1 MRTLLILGGDSI
13 GRSALKDLEP
23 TDELL
28 VVIDKSTSIKRVTRL
43 ILKGRL
49 ALFVVIKM
57 LFCECKRPVS
67 RVSFSNFPTIKTN
80 TDLLDIIQNYEPE
93 RVVLFRAG
101 LVINTKV
108 ISKGIPL
115 MNIHCAIV
123 PKYGGL
129 GSIQRAIKDR
139 AISQNATLH
148 RVTETIDDGE
158 VFDLEPYELELNKS
172 YCFNENKAYRAGLRL
187 LSRTIGHLGKD
198 TD

>member
-1 MRTLLILGGDSI
+1 MKTLLILGGDSI
-13 GRSALKDLEP
+13 GRSALKDLKQ
-23 TDELL
+23 TNELL
-28 VVIDKSTSIKRVTRL
+28 VAIDKSTSIKRVTRL
-43 ILKGRL
+43 ILKRRL
-49 ALFVVIKM
+49 ALFIVIKM
-57 LFCECKRPVS
+57 LFCEFKRPVP
-67 RVSFSNFPTIKTN
+67 RVSFSNFPIIKTN

-129 GSIQRAIKDR
+129 GSIHRAIKDR

-148 RVTETIDDGE
+148 QVTETIDNGE
-158 VFDLEPYELELNKS
+158 VFDFEPYELDLNKS

-187 LSRTIGHLGKD
+187 LSRTIGPLGKD